1 MNSFEIVRSWKDEDY
16 RFGLIAE
23 PLTQDNPAGTFELGD
38 EELNDAG
45 GGDNPL
51 NSIVILPPIVYF
63 PLTAPVICLY
73 PR

>member
-23 PLTQDNPAGTFELGD
+23 PLTPDNPAGPVALGD
-38 EELNDAG
+38 EELNDAVG
-45 GGDNPL
+45 ANNSL
-51 NSIVILPPIVYF
+51 NSVVMLPPIVLF
-63 PLTAPVICLY
+63 PLTAPVICLF